1 MGLFFD
7 ARPQSEL
14 HEPMTSKDCKWS
26 HQPSTH
32 TRNPVR
38 RCSVFSVKFWYG
50 RASENHSPSLE
61 SCKQMYMIH
70 FGFEVNW
77 VPHLQTKKTLF
88 WVIHQLGLIWLLVM
102 VPKTRSC
109 HIRKSPKPP
118 QSPDFDDPKKLHTCQ
133 DAAASSQQG
142 WRPLPSRI
150 HQHATVTPPNAK
162 RLSGS
167 GYLEKLHQFPWTL
180 IRHDK
185 TYNISAKAGSQLLL
199 FTTNQCI
206 DQYCRARRRRKFQ
219 KVE

>member
-7 ARPQSEL
+7 ARPQNEL

-118 QSPDFDDPKKLHTCQ
+118 QSPDLMTQRSCTHAKMQRHRANKVGGHFLQECTNT
-133 DAAASSQQG
+133 
-142 WRPLPSRI
+142 LPSR
-150 HQHATVTPPNAK
+150 HQTP
-162 RLSGS
+162 RG
-167 GYLEKLHQFPWTL
+167 
-180 IRHDK
+180 
-185 TYNISAKAGSQLLL
+185 
-199 FTTNQCI
+199 
-206 DQYCRARRRRKFQ
+206 
-219 KVE
+219 